1 MDDSEHDS
9 SVISEDMWRAWAE
22 RGRRRHE
29 SAARQRR
36 IRSPSG
42 DYHRRSL
49 LSRGPL
55 ICFCKTAPSAR
66 IFVIDLAPNDLSD
79 IKLLASV

>member
-36 IRSPSG
+36 IRAATV
-42 DYHRRSL
+42 L
-49 LSRGPL
+49 LLVTL
-55 ICFCKTAPSAR
+55 IGLVYF
-66 IFVIDLAPNDLSD
+66 LA
-79 IKLLASV
+79 VR